1 VSQNQ
6 SQTPPPTHTILSQTA
21 LARLRQ
27 SGPDGAAP
35 GGPGGPGLFT
45 SDLSVNEFALLHEAG
60 FAPLGL
66 VLGSSIYHVGYQFQ
80 QWNQSQELQVLTQA
94 MYTARE
100 YAIARM
106 EAEADAL
113 GADGIVGVRLDY
125 KQYSWGEDLIEF
137 LAVGTAVRATGGG
150 TWRTP
155 GGKPFTS
162 DLSGQDMWT
171 LVKTGHA
178 PVSFVLGTCVY
189 HVAHQ
194 SFRQAWKTIGQNT
207 EMPNFT
213 QATYDAREIAM
224 ARMQAEAE
232 RDGASGIVG
241 VRVVENNHVWGEH
254 AIEFLALGTSI
265 RPLEGEGALPVP
277 TMVMPM
283 TD

>member
-1 VSQNQ
+1 MSQPQPQN
-6 SQTPPPTHTILSQTA
+6 ILSQTA

-27 SGPDGAAP
+27 T
-35 GGPGGPGLFT
+35 GPGPGDAGQDQPTLFT

-60 FAPLGL
+60 FTPLGL
-66 VLGSSIYHVGYQFQ
+66 VMGSSIYHVGYQFQ
-80 QWNQSQELQVLTQA
+80 VWNQSQELQVLTQA

-106 EAEADAL
+106 EAESDAL
-113 GADGIVGVRLDY
+113 GADGIVGVRLEL

-137 LAVGTAVRATGGG
+137 LAVGTAVRAGRGGN
-150 TWRTP
+150 WRTP
-155 GGKPFTS
+155 AGKPFTS
-162 DLSGQDMWT
+162 DLSGQEMWA

-194 SFRQAWKTIGQNT
+194 SFRQSWKTIGQNT

-224 ARMQAEAE
+224 SRMQAEAE
-232 RDGASGIVG
+232 RDGASGVVG
-241 VRVVENNHVWGEH
+241 VRVVENNHVWGAH

-265 RPLEGEGALPVP
+265 RPLDGETSLPEP
-277 TMVMPM
+277 AMVMPM
-283 TD
+283 TG

>member
-1 VSQNQ
+1 MSQPQPQN
-6 SQTPPPTHTILSQTA
+6 ILSQSA
-21 LARLRQ
+21 LERLHQ
-27 SGPDGAAP
+27 TGPDEVATGEP
-35 GGPGGPGLFT
+35 PLFT

-60 FAPLGL
+60 FEPLGL
-66 VLGSSIYHVGYQFQ
+66 VLGSSIYHVGFQFQ
-80 QWNQSQELQVLTQA
+80 VWDQSQELQVLTQA

-106 EAEADAL
+106 EAEADEL
-113 GADGIVGVRLDY
+113 GADGIVGVRLEN
-125 KQYSWGEDLIEF
+125 KQYSWGEDLVEF
-137 LAVGTAVRATGGG
+137 LATGTAVRSNRGGP
-150 TWRTP
+150 WRTP
-155 GGKPFTS
+155 AGKPFTS
-162 DLSGQDMWT
+162 DLSGQEMWT

-194 SFRQAWKTIGQNT
+194 TFRQAWKTVGRNS

-213 QATYDAREIAM
+213 QATYDAREIAL

-241 VRVVENNHVWGEH
+241 VRMVEDNHVWGEH
-254 AIEFLALGTSI
+254 AIEFLALGTAI
-265 RPLEGEGALPVP
+265 RALPGQGALPVP

>member
-1 VSQNQ
+1 MSQPQPEN
-6 SQTPPPTHTILSQTA
+6 ILSQTA

-27 SGPDGAAP
+27 ASP
-35 GGPGGPGLFT
+35 GDAGPGRPSLFT

-60 FAPLGL
+60 FEPLGL
-66 VLGSSIYHVGYQFQ
+66 VMGSSIYHVGYQFQ
-80 QWNQSQELQVLTQA
+80 VWNQSQELQVLTQA

-106 EAEADAL
+106 EAESDAL
-113 GADGIVGVRLDY
+113 GADGIVGVRIEL

-137 LAVGTAVRATGGG
+137 LAVGTAVRSSREGN
-150 TWRTP
+150 WRTP
-155 GGKPFTS
+155 SGKPFTS
-162 DLSGQDMWT
+162 DLSGQEMWT

-194 SFRQAWKTIGQNT
+194 SFRQSWKTVGQNT

-241 VRVVENNHVWGEH
+241 VRVIESTHVWGAH

-265 RPLEGEGALPVP
+265 RSLPGEPARPEP
-277 TMVMPM
+277 AMVMPM

>member
-1 VSQNQ
+1 VSQQQ
-6 SQTPPPTHTILSQTA
+6 SQSILSQTA

-27 SGPDGAAP
+27 SGPGTLGEGRP
-35 GGPGGPGLFT
+35 PLFT

-60 FAPLGL
+60 FQPLGL
-66 VLGSSIYHVGYQFQ
+66 VMGSSIYHIGYQFQ
-80 QWNQSQELQVLTQA
+80 SFSQSQELQVLTQA

-100 YAIARM
+100 YAMARM
-106 EAEADAL
+106 EAEADTL

-125 KQYSWGEDLIEF
+125 RRYSWGDDLLEF
-137 LAVGTAVRATGGG
+137 MAVGTAVRSTRGGN
-150 TWRTP
+150 WRTAA
-155 GGKPFTS
+155 GQPFTS

-171 LVKTGHA
+171 LVRTGHA

-194 SFRQAWKTIGQNT
+194 SFRQMWKTVGQNA

-232 RDGASGIVG
+232 RDGAEGIVG
-241 VRVVENNHVWGEH
+241 VRVTEENHIWGEH

-265 RPLEGEGALPVP
+265 RRLEQASGLPTP
-277 TMVMPM
+277 SLVMPM
-283 TD
+283 VD

>member
-1 VSQNQ
+1 MSQ
-6 SQTPPPTHTILSQTA
+6 SPPQAQTILSQTA

-27 SGPDGAAP
+27 SNP
-35 GGPGGPGLFT
+35 GDATGPGGAGGAPGLFT

-113 GADGIVGVRLDY
+113 GADGIVGVRLEY

-137 LAVGTAVRATGGG
+137 LAIGTAVRSSRGG

-155 GGKPFTS
+155 AGKPFTS
-162 DLSGQDMWT
+162 DLSGQEMWT

-189 HVAHQ
+189 HVAHL
-194 SFRQAWKTIGQNT
+194 SFRQSWKTIGQNT

-232 RDGASGIVG
+232 RDGAQGIVG
-241 VRVVENNHVWGEH
+241 VRVIEHNHVWGEH

-265 RPLEGEGALPVP
+265 RTLAGEGALPVP